1 MTGKFLP
8 EKEAAARLGVP
19 PSVLRGMINNGEIT
33 AVKKGGTMVISVAD
47 LDDLVGQKQGR
58 MAGDLAMSEVRSLDE
73 FRENLVRALND
84 EVVKQALRRCVGGA
98 GFRDQLLEAL
108 DDAGV
113 RGDFLDPS
121 RRSYAM
127 NRRQARNL
135 DCRISLPWDPCFSE
149 AFPPGITGSR
159 DVR

>member
-1 MTGKFLP
+1 MRRGASSRMTGKFLP

-19 PSVLRGMINNGEIT
+19 LSVLKGMINNGEIT

-73 FRENLVRALND
+73 FRENLVRALKD

-113 RGDFLDPS
+113 REKVGAI
-121 RRSYAM
+121 RKK
-127 NRRQARNL
+127 
-135 DCRISLPWDPCFSE
+135 
-149 AFPPGITGSR
+149 
-159 DVR
+159 